1 MPCTPRPQIPALLR
15 VQGVLEE
22 VQLIDWPS
30 PKTAFVQTLLVIG
43 IVVGTSALLFAVNT
57 LLTELSKT
65 VYS

>member
-1 MPCTPRPQIPALLR
+1 M
-15 VQGVLEE
+15 QGVLEE
-22 VQLIDWPS
+22 VQLIDWPI